1 MKDVATGA
9 GTNIEAKIAE
19 VDLNISNITETIS
32 NTETA
37 LKNFSELFNTD
48 DAKGISANIDK
59 MAKGLSEAAKGLIG
73 VPDATSAL
81 NTATTQ
87 TVELAKKAQDVFTQ
101 VDKSLGIQDAR
112 IRNLTEQLADVEAKL
127 SNQ

>member
-1 MKDVATGA
+1 M
-9 GTNIEAKIAE
+9 
-19 VDLNISNITETIS
+19 
-32 NTETA
+32 
-37 LKNFSELFNTD
+37 
-48 DAKGISANIDK
+48 
-59 MAKGLSEAAKGLIG
+59 
-73 VPDATSAL
+73 